1 MAARILLERNIDQHI
16 FTASGYVVR
25 VSGGR
30 RCGRGRERNM
40 RTPEAASG
48 EPQRQ
53 LIGSSDK
60 TKGNAPPLPPPAA
73 AGTYGCVLTERKVK
87 LH

>member
-1 MAARILLERNIDQHI
+1 
-16 FTASGYVVR
+16 
-25 VSGGR
+25 
-30 RCGRGRERNM
+30 M